1 MIGSM
6 RLTKLTHACVR
17 LHKDDRTLVIDPGG
31 LTREADALT
40 GADAVLITHE
50 HMDHLD
56 ADRIRAAAAGNP
68 GLEIY
73 TCRAVAD
80 QLSGVTAHTVG
91 DGDAV
96 TIAGF
101 EVGIVGQKHEVVHP
115 DVPPVENI
123 GFFVDGA
130 VFHPGDAFTVP
141 DRPVP
146 TLLVPTNAPWMKN
159 PEMISYL
166 REVAPERAY
175 SVHDGLV
182 NDTGAWLI
190 DHTLAG
196 EGEKQ
201 GRDFRRLAV
210 GESIDL

>member
-1 MIGSM
+1 M

-17 LHKDDRTLVIDPGG
+17 MQKDDRTIVIDPGE
-31 LTREADALT
+31 LTKEADALE
-40 GADAVLITHE
+40 GADAILITHE
-50 HMDHLD
+50 HLDHLD
-56 ADRIRAAAAGNP
+56 SDRMRAALDERP
-68 GLEIY
+68 DLEIY

-80 QLSGVTAHTVG
+80 LLSGLRTRVLG

-101 EVGIVGQKHEVVHP
+101 EVAVIGEKHEVVHP
-115 DVPPVENI
+115 DVPPVDNI
-123 GFFVDGA
+123 GFFVDDT

-141 DRPVP
+141 GRPVP

-159 PEMISYL
+159 TEMIGYL

-182 NDTGAWLI
+182 NETGLWLI
-190 DHTLAG
+190 DNNLGG
-196 EGEKQ
+196 EGKQ
-201 GRDFRRLAV
+201 QGKDFRRLAP
-210 GESIDL
+210 GESLEL

>member
-1 MIGSM
+1 M

-17 LHKDDRTLVIDPGG
+17 LQKDDRTIVIDPGG
-31 LTREADALT
+31 LTKEADALA
-40 GADAVLITHE
+40 GAEAVLITHE

-56 ADRIRAAAAGNP
+56 AERLRKAVSEQP

-73 TCRAVAD
+73 TCQAVAD
-80 QLSGVTAHTVG
+80 QLDGVNARILG

-101 EVGIVGQKHEVVHP
+101 EVGVLGQKHEVLHP
-115 DVPPVENI
+115 DVPQVDNI
-123 GFFVDGA
+123 GFFVEGE
-130 VFHPGDAFTVP
+130 VFHPGDAFNVP

-159 PEMISYL
+159 PEMIAYL
-166 REVAPERAY
+166 REVSPQRAY

-182 NDTGAWLI
+182 NDIGLFLI
-190 DHTLAG
+190 DSNLGG
-196 EGEKQ
+196 EGEQQ
-201 GRDFRRLAV
+201 GKDFRRLKP
-210 GESIDL
+210 GESLEL

>member
-1 MIGSM
+1 M

-17 LHKDDRTLVIDPGG
+17 LQKDDRTLVIDPGS
-31 LTREADALT
+31 LTKEADALA
-40 GADAVLITHE
+40 GVDAVLITHE
-50 HMDHLD
+50 HVDHLD
-56 ADRIRAAAAGNP
+56 AARLGKAADENP

-80 QLSGVTAHTVG
+80 QLSGVTARTLG

-101 EVGIVGQKHEVVHP
+101 EIGIVGEKHEVVHP
-115 DVPPVENI
+115 DVPPVDNI
-123 GFFVDGA
+123 GFFVDGT

-146 TLLVPTNAPWMKN
+146 TLLVPTQAPWMTN
-159 PEMISYL
+159 SDMIGYL
-166 REVAPERAY
+166 RDVGPGRAF
-175 SVHDGLV
+175 SVHDGLL
-182 NDTGAWLI
+182 NEFGLSII
-190 DHTLAG
+190 DKNLEG
-196 EGEKQ
+196 EGERQ
-201 GRDFRRLAV
+201 GKEFRRLAA

>member
-1 MIGSM
+1 M

-17 LHKDDRTLVIDPGG
+17 LHKDDRILVIDPGG
-31 LTREADALT
+31 LTREADALD
-40 GADAVLITHE
+40 GADAILITHE

-56 ADRIRAAAAGNP
+56 ADRLRKAASERS

-73 TCRAVAD
+73 TCRAVAE
-80 QLSGVTAHTVG
+80 QLSGLATRVLG

-101 EVGIVGQKHEVVHP
+101 EVAVLGQKHEVVHP

-123 GFFVDGA
+123 GFFVDDT

-141 DRPVP
+141 GRPVN

-159 PEMISYL
+159 TEMIHYL

-182 NDTGAWLI
+182 NDIGLQLI
-190 DHTLAG
+190 DGNLTG
-196 EGEKQ
+196 EGERQ
-201 GRDFRRLAV
+201 GKDFRRLAA
-210 GESIDL
+210 GESIEL

>member
-1 MIGSM
+1 M

-17 LHKDDRTLVIDPGG
+17 LQKDDRTLVIDPGG
-31 LTREADALT
+31 LTREAGALA

-56 ADRIRAAAAGNP
+56 ADRIRKAAAENP

-80 QLSGVTAHTVG
+80 QLSGVNARTLG
-91 DGDAV
+91 DGDAL

-101 EVGIVGQKHEVVHP
+101 EVGIAGQKHEIVHP
-115 DVPPVENI
+115 DLPPVDNI

-146 TLLVPTNAPWMKN
+146 TLLVPTQAPWMTN
-159 PEMISYL
+159 SDMIGYL
-166 REVAPERAY
+166 RDVGPGRAF
-175 SVHDGLV
+175 SVHDGLLNEV
-182 NDTGAWLI
+182 GLTII
-190 DHTLAG
+190 DKNLEG
-196 EGEKQ
+196 EGERQ
-201 GRDFRRLAV
+201 GREFRRLAP

>member
-1 MIGSM
+1 M

-17 LHKDDRTLVIDPGG
+17 LQKDDRTLVIDPGG
-31 LTREADALT
+31 LTREADALA

-56 ADRIRAAAAGNP
+56 ADRIRKAAAANP

-80 QLSGVTAHTVG
+80 QLSGVSARTLG
-91 DGDAV
+91 DGDAL

-101 EVGIVGQKHEVVHP
+101 EVGIAGQQHEIVHP
-115 DVPPVENI
+115 DVPPVDNI

-146 TLLVPTNAPWMKN
+146 TLLVPTQAPWMTN
-159 PEMISYL
+159 SDMIGYL
-166 REVAPERAY
+166 RDVGPGRAF
-175 SVHDGLV
+175 SVHDGLL
-182 NDTGAWLI
+182 NEIGLSII
-190 DHTLAG
+190 DKNLEG
-196 EGEKQ
+196 EGERQ
-201 GRDFRRLAV
+201 GKEFRRLAP